1 MNIPHSAFRIPHFGS
16 LPANLAA
23 FCGFLRREHRFA
35 IDPRQ
40 LRDAARAIDVVDV
53 TDQRAVRDA
62 LRPVLAST
70 FRDAAA
76 FDGAFVQFFFPGPAG
91 APQAALPRPDRDIGG
106 STDSEKELERKRAD
120 RERERPDTSTPG
132 ALAAVAPAARTDA
145 SAPPTTVLGRYSP
158 IEAEAQSLPELT
170 PVDRAWR
177 DAARVF
183 VRRVQLGVARRWRP
197 ASSGQRFDLRRT
209 LRASLHTGGEPLVVR
224 WLRRRRQ
231 SPRFV
236 VIVDGSR
243 SMADA
248 AATALDMTVAIA
260 SVSARVEAF
269 TFSTGLQRITEQVRL
284 AAAGQPLQLG
294 PMQYAWGGGTAI
306 GACLREFLRR
316 FGDRLLGRDTTVI
329 IASDGL
335 DVGDVI
341 VLRDAM
347 REIRRRSAAVVWL
360 NPLLDS
366 AGYQPTASGMTMA
379 RPYVTTFAS
388 VCDPP
393 ALARLNVA
401 RRLQPSDQ
409 RTPARPALG

>member
-1 MNIPHSAFRIPHFGS
+1 MFPFGS
-16 LPANLAA
+16 LPENLAA
-23 FCGFLRREHRFA
+23 FCAFLRREHRFD
-35 IDPRQ
+35 IDLRQ
-40 LRDAARAIDVVDV
+40 LRDAARAIEVVDV
-53 TDQRAVRDA
+53 TDGRAIRDA

-76 FDGAFVQFFFPGPAG
+76 FDGAFMQFFFPGPAG
-91 APQAALPRPDRDIGG
+91 VRQAALPRPHRDIGG
-106 STDSEKELERKRAD
+106 SADGAEKELERDRAD
-120 RERERPDTSTPG
+120 RERDRERRETAMAAAPSPDQTP
-132 ALAAVAPAARTDA
+132 AEMDA
-145 SAPPTTVLGRYSP
+145 SARPVTVLGRYSP
-158 IEAEAQSLPELT
+158 IDAEAQSRPQLT
-170 PVDRAWR
+170 PADRAWQ
-177 DAARVF
+177 DAARVL
-183 VRRVQLGVARRWRP
+183 VRRVQLGLARRWRP
-197 ASSGQRFDLRRT
+197 APSGQRFDLRRT

-224 WLRRRRQ
+224 WLRRRKQ

-248 AATALDMTVAIA
+248 AATALDMAVAIA
-260 SVSARVEAF
+260 SVSVRVEAF

-284 AAAGQPLQLG
+284 AAAGQPLRLG
-294 PMQYAWGGGTAI
+294 RMQYAWGGGTAI

-316 FGDRLLGRDTTVI
+316 FGDRLLGRETTVI

-335 DVGDVI
+335 DVGDVL

-366 AGYQPTASGMTMA
+366 AGYQPTATGMMMA

-393 ALARLNVA
+393 ALARLA
-401 RRLQPSDQ
+401 RTITLR
-409 RTPARPALG
+409 A